1 MFEYCCCNLISRRTC
16 MRSWPH
22 SCQESI
28 EVNGLTRVPPTKG
41 RDLDKT
47 VAFLANIDV
56 DQLLRRNLIS
66 CATVEVNNRFIVDF
80 TNTDFTKLILIF
92 HACWKIY
99 RRQIC

>member
-1 MFEYCCCNLISRRTC
+1 

-22 SCQESI
+22 SCQELI

-47 VAFLANIDV
+47 VTFLANIDV

-66 CATVEVNNRFIVDF
+66 CATVE
-80 TNTDFTKLILIF
+80 
-92 HACWKIY
+92 
-99 RRQIC
+99 

>member
-1 MFEYCCCNLISRRTC
+1 
-16 MRSWPH
+16 MRSWPY

-66 CATVEVNNRFIVDF
+66 CATVE
-80 TNTDFTKLILIF
+80 
-92 HACWKIY
+92 
-99 RRQIC
+99 

>member
-1 MFEYCCCNLISRRTC
+1 
-16 MRSWPH
+16 MRSWPY

-47 VAFLANIDV
+47 VTFLANIDV

-66 CATVEVNNRFIVDF
+66 CATVEANNRFIEDF
-80 TNTDFTKLILIF
+80 THTFFLLN
-92 HACWKIY
+92 
-99 RRQIC
+99 